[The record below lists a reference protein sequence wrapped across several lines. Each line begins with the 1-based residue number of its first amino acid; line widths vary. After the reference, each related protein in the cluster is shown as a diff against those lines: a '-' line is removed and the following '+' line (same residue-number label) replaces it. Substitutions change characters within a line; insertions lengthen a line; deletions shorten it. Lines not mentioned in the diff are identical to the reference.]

1 MKALLACLL
10 LSSTALAD
18 VTTDFTLGSQRN
30 NYITATVQDGLP
42 TSGLWSVDYLFDCGL
57 TLLCGYY
64 SEQPQANIY
73 LSLPSDPVNP
83 GNRLG
88 ISCTGVVTL
97 DTRPAYAAKT
107 QQPPGVLESTE
118 TCPFDESWY
127 SGTWTGTVTYNY
139 LSVLQRHCSSG
150 HPVCVS
156 RYYPV
161 LNGGSGSLTTADPP
175 PMPPPPPPP
184 VVSVVGSGQ
193 VDLST
198 GFVIA
203 LMTPNQSVY
212 AVEFDLVNYLAAVL
226 NTDGTTVFNVSLD
239 YWANYPVGDDGD
251 AFIYSIFGT
260 VYNADG
266 SVGGTYD
273 CELTTDVNGLVSGGT
288 FTEYPN
294 Q

>member
-18 VTTDFTLGSQRN
+18 VTTDFTLGAEKV
-30 NYITATVQDGLP
+30 NYIVATVQDGQP
-42 TSGLWSVDYLFDCGL
+42 TSGIWSVDFLFDCGL
-57 TLLCGYY
+57 TRSCGFYG
-64 SEQPQANIY
+64 EQPQQQIY
-73 LSLPSDPVNP
+73 VTLPNDPVNP
-83 GNRLG
+83 GHRLAV
-88 ISCTGVVTL
+88 SCTGVVSL
-97 DTRPAYAAKT
+97 DTRPAYGSKT

-118 TCPFDESWY
+118 TCPFNESWY
-127 SGTWTGTVTYNY
+127 SGTWEGTVTYNY
-139 LSVLQRHCSSG
+139 ISVLQRHCSSG
-150 HPVCVS
+150 HPVCIS
-156 RYYPV
+156 SYYPV

-198 GFVIA
+198 GFVIT

-212 AVEFDLVNYLAAVL
+212 AVEFDLVNYLAGVL
-226 NTDGTTVFNVSLD
+226 NVDGTTPNVSLD
-239 YWANYPVGDDGD
+239 YWANYSVGDDGE

-266 SVGGTYD
+266 TLWGTYD
-273 CELTTDVNGLVSGGT
+273 CELTTDANGLVSGGT